1 MAKSEKHKL
10 AQTLIDSINE
20 IASISDSVT
29 PMKKHC
35 ANLSR
40 RLSLLLPMLEEIR
53 DNQESSSEVVNALLS
68 VKQSLL
74 HAKDLLSFVSHVSK
88 IYLVCVGERSSDG
101 EISESD
107 FSIGTSFKYNPL

>member
-1 MAKSEKHKL
+1 VLSKPIKKMAKSEKHKL

-88 IYLVCVGERSSDG
+88 IYLVCEYFDSKH
-101 EISESD
+101 
-107 FSIGTSFKYNPL
+107 T